1 MIKKIV
7 AIAIFGLSTG
17 MLNAQKTEVVVETK
31 TTNPIRIKSDTTINM
46 TVIVDGD
53 KVTIN
58 GKQVEENDP
67 RLKMLGKRKII
78 IDKQRDDLLDK
89 VEKLKKERKALKS
102 NQDNDVFEFET
113 DDDMLDM
120 DVPQQI
126 QNKAFLGVATQANPD
141 GAIVNELV
149 SESPAAKAGLKV
161 NDIITKINEVKITSP
176 ADLYETIGKLKPEDK
191 ITISYLREG
200 KKGTTT
206 AQLAKNKST
215 QQITRSFNYT
225 MPKRIN
231 PGQPFNFA
239 IPNMPEMDGL
249 VNNYSRKPKLGI
261 SIEDL
266 AVGDGVTI
274 TKVIEGSLA
283 DKAGLKVKDTISK
296 VDDEK
301 ITEVA
306 DLRWD
311 YFEAGKTIRFEILRN
326 GEKKIIEV
334 KIPKKLNTADL

>member
-31 TTNPIRIKSDTTINM
+31 TTNPIRIKSDTSINM

-176 ADLYETIGKLKPEDK
+176 ADLYETIGKLKPADK

-215 QQITRSFNYT
+215 QQITRNFNYT
-225 MPKRIN
+225 MPKRIT

-249 VNNYSRKPKLGI
+249 INNYTRKPKLGI

-311 YFEAGKTIRFEILRN
+311 YFEAGKTIRFEILRS

>member
-78 IDKQRDDLLDK
+78 IDKQKDDLLDK

-215 QQITRSFNYT
+215 QQIRRSFNYT
-225 MPKRIN
+225 MPKRIT